1 VPFALKKKNYGN
13 KERCLKEVLW
23 SLEER
28 LIEARGKIIEER
40 SKIIEERSKIIEE
53 RSKIIEA
60 RGKTKG
66 VKEHDFFNLCSF
78 TPLIFLIFS
87 LTSIILL
94 L

>member
-1 VPFALKKKNYGN
+1 MPFALKKKNYGN
-13 KERCLKEVLW
+13 KERCLQEVLW

-28 LIEARGKIIEER
+28 LMEARG
-40 SKIIEERSKIIEE
+40 KIIEE

-66 VKEHDFFNLCSF
+66 VKEHDFLNLCSF

>member
-1 VPFALKKKNYGN
+1 MPFALKKKNYGN

-28 LIEARGKIIEER
+28 LTEARG
-40 SKIIEERSKIIEE
+40 KIIEE

-66 VKEHDFFNLCSF
+66 VKEQRFKKSCSF

-87 LTSIILL
+87 LTSIILPL
-94 L
+94 

>member
-1 VPFALKKKNYGN
+1 MPFALKKKNYGN

-28 LIEARGKIIEER
+28 LIEARG
-40 SKIIEERSKIIEE
+40 KIIEE